1 MKRLFLFVA
10 VTLATVCTA
19 TAQRAPERYGWH
31 ERFPLYGDVDSLTIT
46 TLYFTPRPEEM
57 AYNRD
62 GEPRTFRF
70 NQRGDVAMI
79 FTSGTLTSSFEY
91 NHRGDITRHCYET
104 NMLCSD
110 FYPIKVCTYKY
121 NSRGKLIEVYSD
133 ATWNYDSKIHNTY
146 TYNSK
151 GQLIRS
157 VYSSA
162 GHDVF
167 ENDTLHYKY
176 NSQGE
181 LIETYGSHY
190 TESGD
195 FYRSITKYD
204 SVGRVS
210 EEIAYEYDYWDETL
224 LRNIN
229 YHTYQYDT
237 TGRLISETTTN
248 YPYVDSLGTISKR
261 PVKGDRSEYKYD
273 ANGNITERAHYN
285 ADGTLMEYCS
295 RHHEAPKTTYEYD
308 TRGNKTKECVYS
320 SDGSLQTKTTYEYD
334 QNNRV
339 VIMSLYDGNHFERRE
354 LYEYDDKGNITSI
367 TKQQGERLIP
377 TERKEYNITYR

>member
-1 MKRLFLFVA
+1 MA
-10 VTLATVCTA
+10 VILATALTA
-19 TAQRAPERYGWH
+19 TAQTAPKRHGWN
-31 ERFPLYGDVDSLTIT
+31 EKYPLYGDVDSLTIT
-46 TLYFTPRPEEM
+46 TLYFPPRPPEEM
-57 AYNRD
+57 VFNRD

-79 FTSGTLTSSFEY
+79 FTSGTPTSSFEY
-91 NHRGDITRHCYET
+91 NHRGDITRHCYEIDMGMGGPGIYLT
-104 NMLCSD
+104 
-110 FYPIKVCTYKY
+110 KVCTYKY
-121 NSRGKLIEVYSD
+121 NSRGKLIEVFSD
-133 ATWNYDSKIHNTY
+133 ATWNYDYETHDTY

-157 VYSSA
+157 VYSSW
-162 GHDVF
+162 GHDIG
-167 ENDTLHYKY
+167 EIDTLHYKY

-190 TESGD
+190 PECGD

-204 SVGRVS
+204 SAGRVS
-210 EEIAYEYDYWDETL
+210 EEIAYEYDDWNGTL

-295 RHHEAPKTTYEYD
+295 RHDEAPKTTYEYD

-339 VIMSLYDGNHFERRE
+339 VIMSHYDGNHFERRE
-354 LYEYDDKGNITSI
+354 LYEYDDKGNITTI
-367 TKQQGERLIP
+367 TKQKGERLIP
-377 TERKEYNITYR
+377 VEQKVYKITYRK